1 MVKKGIIPKPESSF
15 LQVRCSKCSN
25 EQIVFDRSSIT
36 INCNVCDEVIS
47 EPSGGKASIKGEI
60 LLKGMAPPKIC
71 QYKECNGQSFKI
83 SGKQFRC
90 QKCGKLLKVEKR

>member
-1 MVKKGIIPKPESSF
+1 MVKKGIITKPESSF

-60 LLKGMAPPKIC
+60 LQNLT
-71 QYKECNGQSFKI
+71 
-83 SGKQFRC
+83 
-90 QKCGKLLKVEKR
+90 